1 MVVPTKCT
9 TRLEKMQTLSL
20 TNVKHFC
27 TTSLPDSTQRL
38 DKPVELGRDTMRQL
52 SSNHRNF
59 AIKYATEICIKNNQN
74 IEPTFKALL
83 HETTSKVVFRERKN
97 NLLARLVGCTVAIKQ
112 KARNNIFKI

>member
-1 MVVPTKCT
+1 
-9 TRLEKMQTLSL
+9 MQTLSL

-38 DKPVELGRDTMRQL
+38 DKPVELGRDAMRQL